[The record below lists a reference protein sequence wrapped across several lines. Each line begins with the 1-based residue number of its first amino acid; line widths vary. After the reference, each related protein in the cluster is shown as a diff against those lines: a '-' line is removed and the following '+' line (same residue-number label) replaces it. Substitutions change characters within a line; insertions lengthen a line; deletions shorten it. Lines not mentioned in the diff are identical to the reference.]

1 MRLST
6 INRSNAHNRDITMTK
21 SLKLLNIAVLA
32 IIGVISY
39 LFWQR
44 SSLPEKDLPV
54 IAITQIIEHHTLDT
68 VRAGLIAELTHA
80 GFDEKTAKIV
90 YENAHGNIT
99 TAAQIANKFAALRP
113 KIMVAL
119 STQSAQT
126 LSSISYATKAPLVF
140 SAVTNPVAAKLVLS
154 ETQTGGL
161 ITGVSDFMRPK
172 PQLDMMRSF
181 LPNLK
186 KLGVLHNPAEINSV
200 SFLKEM
206 EDVAKEQGIQLVYAA
221 LNNTSEAVGATT
233 SLIGKVDAIY
243 FPNDNTAMAA
253 VSAIASTALKHH
265 VPVFANDSASVE
277 RGALAAVA
285 FDRFAMGKKT
295 GEIVVAILGGKK
307 PQDIPVVYDTPFEV
321 VVNEKTRE
329 TLGIKLPQTLKSI
342 RKL

>member
-1 MRLST
+1 M
-6 INRSNAHNRDITMTK
+6 ITMTRF
-21 SLKLLNIAVLA
+21 LKLLIIAFLA

-39 LFWQR
+39 LFWQQP
-44 SSLPEKDLPV
+44 SLPKKDLSI
-54 IAITQIIEHHTLDT
+54 IAITQVIEHHTLDT
-68 VRAGLIAELTHA
+68 VRAGLIAELNRA

-90 YENAHGNIT
+90 YENAHGSIT
-99 TAAQIANKFAALRP
+99 TAAQIANKFAALHP

-126 LSSISYATKAPLVF
+126 LTALSAATNTPLVF

-154 ETQTGGL
+154 KTQAGGL
-161 ITGVSDFMRPK
+161 ITGVSDFMRPG

-186 KLGVLHNPAEINSV
+186 KLGVLHNPAEINSA

-206 EDVAKEQGIQLVYAA
+206 EDVAKEQGIELVYAP
-221 LNNTSEAVGATT
+221 LNNTSEAVSATN
-233 SLIGKVDAIY
+233 SLIGRVDAIY

-253 VSAIASTALKHH
+253 VGAIASTALKNHM
-265 VPVFANDSASVE
+265 PVFANDSASVE
-277 RGALAAVA
+277 RGVLAAVA
-285 FDRFAMGKKT
+285 YDRFAMGQRT
-295 GEIVVAILGGKK
+295 GQIVVAILGGKK

-329 TLGIKLPQTLKSI
+329 ALGIELPPALTSI
-342 RKL
+342 RKI